1 MCTVDL
7 NLPFSRLLFV
17 CIGHVS
23 AMPVGVWPTALL
35 WMDDVT
41 VSQMWKDKAVTGA
54 LKGCG
59 VRHIRA
65 RMISDSQGSQAL
77 HSRSTEANRVVS
89 LCTEYSWFFFYHV
102 VKNTDA
108 LGQQILTFLG
118 GGWLD
123 PPTQS
128 TSVFDDL
135 RTRLI
140 SNI

>member
-1 MCTVDL
+1 MQPTICDAEHYLSLSLKFLLNNGVVFFPSHTRLVCTVDL
-7 NLPFSRLLFV
+7 NLPFSRLLFL

-89 LCTEYSWFFFYHV
+89 LCTEYSIIFF
-102 VKNTDA
+102 
-108 LGQQILTFLG
+108 
-118 GGWLD
+118 
-123 PPTQS
+123 
-128 TSVFDDL
+128 
-135 RTRLI
+135 
-140 SNI
+140 